1 MARDFNHIMLLTLST
16 SIPSPFTWPSKLF
29 FYYRAG
35 VPKAWG
41 GDYVY
46 AGNEFCNDDFLAPNH
61 PRTLNPR
68 KYSSP
73 GGPFSNGWSNVVLG
87 CREGSQN

>member
-1 MARDFNHIMLLTLST
+1 MTLSYKNKDYFNENIKD
-16 SIPSPFTWPSKLF
+16 SLRAKSSPFTWPSKLF

-46 AGNEFCNDDFLAPNH
+46 AGNEFCNDDFLAPDH
-61 PRTLNPR
+61 PRTLNP
-68 KYSSP
+68 
-73 GGPFSNGWSNVVLG
+73 
-87 CREGSQN
+87 

>member
-1 MARDFNHIMLLTLST
+1 MTGLDLTGLDLAR
-16 SIPSPFTWPSKLF
+16 SPDLQNSF

-46 AGNEFCNDDFLAPNH
+46 AGNEFCNDNFLAPDH